1 MVSLLERD
9 TYLKTNIILKLMEE
23 EYIFLKIKIDSEIDI
38 TNYEV
43 ITEINSFLN
52 NKSYEVMDINPFFA
66 VIYDTTIMED
76 LQIILDKY
84 LGIYKFYRY
93 GISLYEKGKKYPLTI
108 RINKKGKKVITKNQT
123 KLLSI

>member
-1 MVSLLERD
+1 MIVGKRHI
-9 TYLKTNIILKLMEE
+9 LKNKIIFKLMEE

-52 NKSYEVMDINPFFA
+52 NKIHEIMDMNPFF
-66 VIYDTTIMED
+66 VIIYDTTIHID
-76 LQIILDKY
+76 LQTILDKY
-84 LGIYKFYRY
+84 LDIYKFYRY
-93 GISLYEKGKKYPLTI
+93 EISLYEKGKKYPLTI
-108 RINKKGKKVITKNQT
+108 RINKKGKKIITKNQT

>member
-1 MVSLLERD
+1 
-9 TYLKTNIILKLMEE
+9 MEE

-52 NKSYEVMDINPFFA
+52 SKSHEIIDINPLFLI
-66 VIYDTTIMED
+66 IYDTTIVKD

-84 LGIYKFYRY
+84 LGVYKFYRY

-108 RINKKGKKVITKNQT
+108 RINKKGKKIITKNQT